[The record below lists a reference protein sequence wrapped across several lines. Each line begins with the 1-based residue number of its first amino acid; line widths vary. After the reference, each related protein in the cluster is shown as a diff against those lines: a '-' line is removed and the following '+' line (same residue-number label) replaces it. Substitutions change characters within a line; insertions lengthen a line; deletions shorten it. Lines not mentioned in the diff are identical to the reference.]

1 MNKLTVLLHM
11 LCMCLLTTNAQVAS
25 GGGGGGGGATTPTT
39 PTFTGLVVETPVQP
53 NPTLAPLYAVRIP
66 DLRMTFRAVNAN
78 VDVDGL
84 VIQRGGK
91 SVDDVIDGVVLL
103 DENGVQMGGAGYLNS
118 AHQATIQ
125 SRFTVTNGA
134 PRTLGIA
141 FNRPRTSNAAHAGM
155 TVDLSLVTVLTKSTV
170 TGIFPIVGTTHTVNE
185 GLVIGSVTASR
196 GLKDPGTSMAV
207 TVGTERYTFSSIRL
221 TAGSAEGCG
230 AYAIVWTQTG
240 TAIESDLKNVV
251 TVVDG
256 VAYPTIVNGN
266 RYLSLI
272 AASGSIQSGF
282 SKEFSI
288 QGDLVSGAGRTADF
302 DIVSRGDVYLVGT
315 TFGYGIL
322 PPLGAVS
329 PIPDT
334 SDFTMH
340 EDPWYDASEVTI
352 TSGSITI
359 APSELAQSR
368 NISVNAWGQIL
379 GGFKSI
385 VVGEPVTA
393 RRLGFNVDLGQ
404 EGASDDVDDYTNVE
418 IVDESGRVVAGPI
431 DGSAADSVYTAG
443 AKDGSLVFT
452 DAVTF
457 PVGTHHYFVR
467 GRAGTDLDFNS
478 TVQLSITPSTDFA
491 FVRGTVTDKQ
501 VTAAPASAITMAK
514 MTVRGPY
521 LKVSIKSLTLTNIA
535 GARLALMGKMSLDA
549 TASSED
555 IRLVYGTTRL
565 TSENGAVANK
575 IHNLSF
581 YDGSTPVTTG
591 ANLVQPQEDG
601 YQKSTF
607 DGTGIII
614 TRGTVKTVRFYADI
628 SANATGT
635 YTWSL
640 PDIGGTWVFL
650 ATGVE
655 SAMVVSVDLGGGE
668 SKVHISLGGTV
679 TIRKRADASVSED
692 APHRLL
698 TTAIET
704 SVERFYGGQV
714 LYSINVSPVSAL
726 GIQRSGDAIA
736 AELIPT
742 LRVNGKTYVGAM
754 IPGKGYFASF
764 DLRQEVLG
772 TSTEAVLEVA
782 DSPLPRTGDKIP
794 APLHHPSPIIP

>member
-53 NPTLAPLYAVRIP
+53 NLTLAPLYAVRIP

-185 GLVIGSVTASR
+185 GLVIVSVTASR
-196 GLKDPGTSMAV
+196 GRKDPGTSMAV

-340 EDPWYDASEVTI
+340 EDPWYDASR
-352 TSGSITI
+352 
-359 APSELAQSR
+359 SE
-368 NISVNAWGQIL
+368 
-379 GGFKSI
+379 
-385 VVGEPVTA
+385 E
-393 RRLGFNVDLGQ
+393 
-404 EGASDDVDDYTNVE
+404 
-418 IVDESGRVVAGPI
+418 
-431 DGSAADSVYTAG
+431 
-443 AKDGSLVFT
+443 
-452 DAVTF
+452 
-457 PVGTHHYFVR
+457 
-467 GRAGTDLDFNS
+467 
-478 TVQLSITPSTDFA
+478 
-491 FVRGTVTDKQ
+491 
-501 VTAAPASAITMAK
+501 
-514 MTVRGPY
+514 
-521 LKVSIKSLTLTNIA
+521 
-535 GARLALMGKMSLDA
+535 
-549 TASSED
+549 
-555 IRLVYGTTRL
+555 
-565 TSENGAVANK
+565 
-575 IHNLSF
+575 
-581 YDGSTPVTTG
+581 
-591 ANLVQPQEDG
+591 
-601 YQKSTF
+601 
-607 DGTGIII
+607 
-614 TRGTVKTVRFYADI
+614 
-628 SANATGT
+628 
-635 YTWSL
+635 
-640 PDIGGTWVFL
+640 
-650 ATGVE
+650 
-655 SAMVVSVDLGGGE
+655 
-668 SKVHISLGGTV
+668 
-679 TIRKRADASVSED
+679 
-692 APHRLL
+692 
-698 TTAIET
+698 
-704 SVERFYGGQV
+704 
-714 LYSINVSPVSAL
+714 
-726 GIQRSGDAIA
+726 
-736 AELIPT
+736 
-742 LRVNGKTYVGAM
+742 
-754 IPGKGYFASF
+754 
-764 DLRQEVLG
+764 
-772 TSTEAVLEVA
+772 
-782 DSPLPRTGDKIP
+782 
-794 APLHHPSPIIP
+794 